1 MYSWLVLLPFLGV
14 IFLNLP
20 SKTVRYKLAFW
31 LSLFIVVV
39 QLFFVIVPMSVAW
52 SRILDSLGTFL
63 KMNFSVDSLSQVL
76 LFCIGLVALVTLFVQ
91 REMAQDEKQM
101 FNFANVLLLVLAGMN
116 GIVLVRDIFSLYV
129 FLEITAIGSFILIS
143 LDESFSAFEGA
154 FKYIILS
161 IVATVLML
169 LAIGLFVLVAGSTS
183 FEAIGRAFADY
194 PNVFLIRLAM
204 GLFLSGC
211 FIKAGLMPFHGWL
224 PDAYASAPA
233 SVSILLAGIVTK
245 VVGVYTLMRVVV
257 SIFGF
262 DPTLRTILFLVG
274 IVSIVFGALAALGQ
288 GDFKRML
295 AYSSISQVGYIILG
309 LGSFT
314 LLGLAGAV
322 FHLFNHAIFKS
333 LLFVNS
339 AAVESRTGTRHM
351 DSLSG
356 LSQRMPVTGVT
367 SILASLSA
375 AGVPPLAGFW
385 SKLLIIMAL
394 WFSGFIWVAVIAV
407 LASVLTLAYFLKF
420 QRKVFFGTIAAD
432 FNNIKEAGFGLMV
445 SSVILAA
452 IIIGVGVLFPFIFSN
467 FIVFISPLIGGTVGT

>member
-20 SKTVRYKLAFW
+20 SKTVRLKLAFW
-31 LSLFIVVV
+31 VSLFIVVF
-39 QLFFVIVPMSVAW
+39 QIFFVIVPMPAAW
-52 SRILDSLGTFL
+52 GHKLDSLGTFL
-63 KMNFSVDSLSQVL
+63 KMNFVVDCLTQVL
-76 LFCIGLVALVTLFVQ
+76 LLCIGLISFVTLFVQ

-101 FNFANVLLLVLAGMN
+101 FNFVNVLLLVLAGMN

-143 LDESFSAFEGA
+143 FDESFSAFEGA

-169 LAIGLFVLVAGSTS
+169 LAIGLFVLVAGNTS
-183 FEAIGRAFADY
+183 FEAIGLAFLDY
-194 PNVFLIRLAM
+194 PNVFLMRLAM

-274 IVSIVFGALAALGQ
+274 IFSIVFGALAALGQ
-288 GDFKRML
+288 SDFKRML

-309 LGSFT
+309 LASFS

-322 FHLFNHAIFKS
+322 FHLFNHAMFKS

-356 LSQRMPVTGVT
+356 LTQRMPVTGV
-367 SILASLSA
+367 SSVFASLSA

-394 WFSGFIWVAVIAV
+394 WFSGFAWVAVIA
-407 LASVLTLAYFLKF
+407 LMASVLTLAYFLSL
-420 QRKVFFGTIAAD
+420 QRRVFFGTIAAE
-432 FNNIKEAGFGLMV
+432 FNNIKEAGFGFMV
-445 SSVILAA
+445 PSVILAA
-452 IIIGVGVLFPFIFSN
+452 IILGVGIIFPFIFSK
-467 FIVFISPLIGGTVGT
+467 FIVFMSHLVGGFIVY

>member
-1 MYSWLVLLPFLGV
+1 MYSWFVLLPFLGV
-14 IFLNLP
+14 IFLNLL
-20 SKTVRYKLAFW
+20 SETARLKLAFW
-31 LSLFIVVV
+31 VSLFIIAF
-39 QLFFVIVPMSVAW
+39 QLFFVIVPMPQVW
-52 SRILDSLGTFL
+52 SRNLDSLGAFL
-63 KMNFSVDSLSQVL
+63 KMNFAIDSLTQVL
-76 LFCIGLVALVTLFVQ
+76 LLCIGLISFVALFVQ
-91 REMAQDEKQM
+91 RESARDEKKM
-101 FNFANVLLLVLAGMN
+101 FNFVNVLLLVLAGMN

-143 LDESFSAFEGA
+143 FDENFSAFEGA
-154 FKYIILS
+154 FKYVILS

-183 FEAIGRAFADY
+183 FEAISRAFLDY
-194 PNVFLIRLAM
+194 PNVFLVRLAM

-245 VVGVYTLMRVVV
+245 VVGVYTLMRVVISV
-257 SIFGF
+257 FGF
-262 DPTLRTILFLVG
+262 DPMLRMILFFVG
-274 IVSIVFGALAALGQ
+274 IISVVFGALAALGQ
-288 GDFKRML
+288 SDFKRML

-322 FHLFNHAIFKS
+322 FHLFNHAMFKS

-356 LSQRMPVTGVT
+356 LSQRMPVTGISSV
-367 SILASLSA
+367 LASLSA

-385 SKLLIIMAL
+385 SKFLIIMAL
-394 WFSGFIWVAVIAV
+394 WLSGFVWVAVIA
-407 LASVLTLAYFLKF
+407 LMASILTLAYFLRL
-420 QRKVFFGTIAAD
+420 QRKVFFGVIPAE
-432 FNNIKEAGFGLMV
+432 FNNIKEAGFGFMV
-445 SSVILAA
+445 PSVILGA
-452 IIIGVGVLFPFIFSN
+452 IIIGLGVIFPFVFSK
-467 FIVFISPLIGGTVGT
+467 FIVFMSQWVGGIGAS